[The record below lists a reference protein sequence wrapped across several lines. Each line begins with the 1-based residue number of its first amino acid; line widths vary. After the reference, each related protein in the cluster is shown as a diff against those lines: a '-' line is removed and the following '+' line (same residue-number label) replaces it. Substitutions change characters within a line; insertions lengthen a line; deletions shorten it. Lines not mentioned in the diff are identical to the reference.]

1 MKLSSLLVLNA
12 TRIGVGGNE
21 KFERMEYVLHYMKKN
36 IIMISYLKNFEC

>member
-12 TRIGVGGNE
+12 TGIGVGKNE
-21 KFERMEYVLHYMKKN
+21 KFERKKYVLHEEN